1 VERNEIS
8 RRRTE
13 MKKLTFLATG
23 FAALVLSAAATAAD
37 APKLPYGQSVPGP
50 TNPWP
55 AKNVKV
61 AFFVETVTA
70 SKNESV
76 WGAWANTAC
85 TRTNFFP
92 RKERIVWHITAVD
105 TKTGDVIEA
114 EDVKYAYLKIPGL
127 PNLKLKYGPHGRDPA
142 TAPWNWYY
150 GWDVPPDYPL
160 GLVDYQIVVKT
171 KSMKRAG
178 EVATF
183 KEFPLASEQLTIVNQ
198 RTPLS

>member
-1 VERNEIS
+1 
-8 RRRTE
+8 
-13 MKKLTFLATG
+13 MKKLMFVVTG
-23 FAALVLSAAATAAD
+23 IAALAFAGAATAAET
-37 APKLPYGQSVPGP
+37 PPLPYGQTIPGP

-55 AKNVKV
+55 GKGALKV
-61 AFFVETVTA
+61 SFFVETVTA

-92 RKERIVWHITAVD
+92 RRERIVWHITMVD
-105 TKTGDVIEA
+105 AKTGKVIEA
-114 EDVKYAYLKIPGL
+114 ADVKYAYLKIPGL
-127 PNLKLKYGPHGRDPA
+127 PNLKLKYGPHGKDPLV
-142 TAPWNWYY
+142 APWNWYY

-171 KSMKRAG
+171 KSMKNKG

-183 KEFPLASEQLTIVNQ
+183 KEFPLAPEQLTIVSQ
-198 RTPLS
+198 RTAL